1 MLLVKNTRNPS
12 TINNQKHLRT
22 NQIPHPLFVSL
33 EKKNKKSGYR
43 NEPIIPTLP
52 GRAPNGSRRLQGWSR
67 RRGSDTGLAFGG
79 TAFMNIV
86 RLELEGEVKNAKLMH
101 FLKVLFDSFFSGL
114 LIV

>member
-12 TINNQKHLRT
+12 TINNQRHLRT
-22 NQIPHPLFVSL
+22 NQIPHPLFFSRG
-33 EKKNKKSGYR
+33 KKKSEYR
-43 NEPIIPTLP
+43 HEPIIPTLP